1 MARYRLPDDV
11 KLAALAYVKGY
22 PRLKAKY
29 MREFNDIVSATSFPF
44 DVYKEDSVNEKGE
57 PCKIDCLAPKVRV
70 EGQVGNPTEQKALKL
85 ELLQRKPYVKRMR
98 AVEKAMDL
106 VGDRIRSEEVRDAL
120 VEAVMLSCMDRKE
133 YTYEKSQV
141 VGLCRTEFYAERRRF
156 LWYVAKYSDL
166 IEEDEV

>member
-57 PCKIDCLAPKVRV
+57 PCKFDCLVPKVRV

-106 VGDRIRSEEVRDAL
+106 VGDRIRSEEIGRAHV
-120 VEAVMLSCMDRKE
+120 
-133 YTYEKSQV
+133 
-141 VGLCRTEFYAERRRF
+141 
-156 LWYVAKYSDL
+156 
-166 IEEDEV
+166 